1 MVKVGLGNLIFGI
14 AMAMAAL
21 MASGCVVLPRTSPP
35 SSFVGGLRSI
45 SIVPVEPPPLLLEPR
60 ATDNLWATLTGAGF
74 SLSNKQDGSFF
85 VVSPMYWPHCA
96 TLGPAV
102 AEPRTLATPAAT
114 NSLEFA
120 SFVSDGVPTCMFT
133 SVLAKK
139 TAEKLQHNGNWKA
152 FVVDGYVQ
160 LDIEHRSLN
169 VRSGIL
175 IMQNWYPPLR
185 LWYIA
190 ETPLVDYPPTI
201 MEGSDAILEV
211 GISNYR
217 YLVGFLVMQVML
229 KLTDPKTEQVV
240 GRASCMNFPTEV
252 GPLAKMLDHQGEA
265 LRHLVDTNGE
275 KLLDEC
281 LRDLG
286 LIP

>member
-1 MVKVGLGNLIFGI
+1 MTKDKHCNFSVTI
-14 AMAMAAL
+14 AMVMVAL
-21 MASGCVVLPRTSPP
+21 MASGCVVLPGTSPP
-35 SSFVGGLRSI
+35 SSFVGGLRNI

-60 ATDNLWATLTGAGF
+60 GKDNLWAALAGAGF

-85 VVSPMYWPHCA
+85 IVSPMYWPHCG
-96 TLGPAV
+96 TPGPAV

-114 NSLEFA
+114 SSLEFA
-120 SFVSDGVPTCMFT
+120 TFVSDGVPTCMIT
-133 SVLAKK
+133 SVLARK
-139 TAEKLQHNGNWKA
+139 TAEKLQQNANWKA
-152 FVVDGYVQ
+152 VVVDGYVQ

-169 VRSGIL
+169 VRSGIN
-175 IMQNWYPPLR
+175 IIRNWYSPLR
-185 LWYIA
+185 LWYSA
-190 ETPLVDYPPTI
+190 ETLLVDYPPM
-201 MEGSDAILEV
+201 MERSDAILEV

-217 YLVGFLVMQVML
+217 YMVGYLAMQVML

-240 GRASCMNFPTEV
+240 GRASCMNFLTEV
-252 GPLAKMLDHQGEA
+252 GPLAKMLDHQGEQ
-265 LRHLVDTNGE
+265 LRHVADAAGE